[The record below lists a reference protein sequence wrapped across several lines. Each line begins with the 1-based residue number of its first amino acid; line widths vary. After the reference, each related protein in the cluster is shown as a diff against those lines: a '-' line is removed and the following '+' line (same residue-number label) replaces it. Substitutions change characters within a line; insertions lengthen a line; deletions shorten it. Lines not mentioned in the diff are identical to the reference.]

1 MSRVDEAKLILH
13 LLKIFLLNYQPY
25 YVVIRGFNGFLSASV
40 FWCRGVEFVERAS
53 GRLGNGRQAETVDR
67 RRGVNVGRV

>member
-1 MSRVDEAKLILH
+1 M
-13 LLKIFLLNYQPY
+13 
-25 YVVIRGFNGFLSASV
+25 IRELDGFLSIPV

-67 RRGVNVGRV
+67 RRGVYVGRVWSEYILTHWKGY